1 MASSNG
7 SRSRKLVTLPLK
19 QKIEL
24 IQCVESGGKK
34 KKEIADD
41 FGIAPNT
48 LSTILWD
55 KDMYRKLFYEGK
67 TNVNKQR
74 ARAATHEDVDKALLV
89 WFTSARSDNVPLSGP
104 TVYDHSSAP
113 PELAPWGAYSG
124 TNTSYFRS

>member
-1 MASSNG
+1 M
-7 SRSRKLVTLPLK
+7 
-19 QKIEL
+19 

-41 FGIAPNT
+41 FGISPNT
-48 LSTILWD
+48 LSTILRD
-55 KDMYRKLFYEGK
+55 KDRYRKLFYEGK

-104 TVYDHSSAP
+104 ILMGKAE
-113 PELAPWGAYSG
+113 ELAKALDKPNWSCSVGWLDRFKKRHSIETDGCLCHAA
-124 TNTSYFRS
+124 